1 MKTTGIIRRIDDLGR
16 VVIPKEIRRNMHI
29 QEGDPLE
36 ISTASDGIV
45 LRKYIQPAEDKAS
58 VAQKWLEDN
67 AHMLYGYSAKF
78 SIEGRTTVC
87 EVISNNH
94 RLTGKATA
102 TTNDTFIPA
111 IGMVIAYCRAVGW
124 TIPKELIED

>member
-1 MKTTGIIRRIDDLGR
+1 MKATGIVRRIDDLGR
-16 VVIPKEIRRNMHI
+16 VVIPKEIRRDMHI

-36 ISTASDGIV
+36 ISITSDGIV
-45 LRKYIQPAEDKAS
+45 LRKYVQSTEALAS

-67 AHMLYGYSAKF
+67 AHAMRSTSAKF
-78 SIEGRTTVC
+78 SIEDKTTVC
-87 EVISNNH
+87 EVICNNY

-111 IGMVIAYCRAVGW
+111 VGMVIAYCRAVGW
-124 TIPKELIED
+124 TIPKDLIGD

>member
-45 LRKYIQPAEDKAS
+45 LRKYIQPTENKAS
-58 VAQKWLEDN
+58 IAQKWLEDN
-67 AHMLYGYSAKF
+67 AHMLYGTSAKF
-78 SIEGRTTVC
+78 SIEGRTTAC